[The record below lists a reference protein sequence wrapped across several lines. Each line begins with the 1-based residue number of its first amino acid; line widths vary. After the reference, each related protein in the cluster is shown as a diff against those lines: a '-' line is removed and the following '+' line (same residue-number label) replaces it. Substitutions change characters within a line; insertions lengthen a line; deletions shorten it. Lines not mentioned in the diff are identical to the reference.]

1 VSSRKA
7 RERRL
12 PRTNEVCAFE
22 EADPEVFFGSKDGRR
37 RTNWKEMQLCR
48 QVERAASMALASECE
63 AEALAGAAVAAVE
76 PAPDARRLRITV
88 VLPPGAEVSSL
99 DGGWVA
105 LAACANLVR
114 AEVARSI
121 HRKRVPEIVFDLRL
135 AGEVER
141 G

>member
-1 VSSRKA
+1 
-7 RERRL
+7 
-12 PRTNEVCAFE
+12 VCAFD
-22 EADPEVFFGSKDGRR
+22 EADPEVFFGSTERR
-37 RTNWKEMQLCR
+37 RKTNWKELQLCR
-48 QVERAASMALASECE
+48 QVERAASTALASEID

-88 VLPPGAEVSSL
+88 VLPPGAQASSL
-99 DGGWVA
+99 DSAWVA
-105 LAACANLVR
+105 LAACANVVR

-135 AGEVER
+135 SGEVEC